1 MQNKIVQKNSE
12 IWAHMTIELM
22 DGSVA
27 DSTRV
32 NRKPMLLRLG
42 CEDLS
47 ATFEDNILG
56 LKEGAKKEFVLE
68 PKEAFGLPHP
78 ANIHRMP
85 RGQFAESLTLRKG
98 LIIEFAQMN
107 GNALPGVVRDF
118 NDDTVIIDFN
128 HPLCGQKLKFKL
140 EVVSIAP
147 HDADKV
153 ALF

>member
-1 MQNKIVQKNSE
+1 MQTKIVQDNSE

-32 NRKPMLLRLG
+32 NRKPMILRLG
-42 CEDLS
+42 QNDLS
-47 ATFEDNILG
+47 PAFENHILG
-56 LKEGAKKEFVLE
+56 LKEGEKKEFILE
-68 PKEAFGLPHP
+68 AEDAFGLPHP
-78 ANIHRMP
+78 ANIHTLP
-85 RGQFAESLTLRKG
+85 RSQFAIDIALRKG
-98 LIIEFAQMN
+98 LIVEFAQMN
-107 GNALPGVVRDF
+107 GSHLPGVVRDF
-118 NDDTVIIDFN
+118 DDDTVTVDFN

-147 HDADKV
+147 HDDDKK

>member
-1 MQNKIVQKNSE
+1 
-12 IWAHMTIELM
+12 MTIELM

-32 NRKPMLLRLG
+32 NRKPMILRLG
-42 CEDLS
+42 RTDLS
-47 ATFEDNILG
+47 PAFEANILG
-56 LKEGAKKEFVLE
+56 LKEGDKKEFILE
-68 PKEAFGLPHP
+68 AKDAFGVPNP
-78 ANIHRMP
+78 ANMHRMP
-85 RGQFAESLTLRKG
+85 RSQFAENLSLRKG
-98 LIIEFAQMN
+98 LIIEFSQMN
-107 GNALPGVVRDF
+107 GSVLPGVVRDF
-118 NDDTVIIDFN
+118 DENTVIIDFN